1 MDYKIYSKFVL
12 KKMKISILIPTKNR
26 LPILRETLHNI
37 YFVNKLPKED
47 FEVIVSNDG
56 DDILSVL
63 YNEFP
68 FDNLKIVKNTHK
80 PGAAGNRNNAADFA
94 QYDLLQ
100 FLDDDILITDNFLEI
115 VLYIHNQFNNIVLCG
130 NRIYPQHLIEQAE
143 QTSFGRYKLKY
154 EYNWNTIEKNEELIN
169 QLYVV
174 DSLASFSI
182 SMKREKFDEIGDFDE
197 NFDYAGCEDAEFFYR
212 ASQKNVNLLFDEKNI
227 CYHNEL
233 DNFTLDTWLRRQST
247 GIRSAVVVC
256 KLHPEGQNHPTWY
269 TNTPIK
275 TSDSWNVKLL
285 KLKKIFC
292 SFPPAYK
299 FLHFL
304 AIYGEKIKLPD
315 SFLFR
320 LYNALWLGATYR
332 SFREAYKEIFENSK
346 S

>member
-1 MDYKIYSKFVL
+1 
-12 KKMKISILIPTKNR
+12 MKISILIPTKNR
-26 LPILRETLHNI
+26 LSILKETLHNI
-37 YFVNKLPKED
+37 YYVNKLPKED

-56 DDILSVL
+56 NDDLSLL

-80 PGAAGNRNNAADFA
+80 PGAAGNRNNAADYA

-100 FLDDDILITDNFLEI
+100 FLDDDILITENFLI
-115 VLYIHNQFNNIVLCG
+115 KVLTIHKKFDNIIFNSNID
-130 NRIYPQHLIEQAE
+130 YPQSLIEIAE
-143 QTSFGRYKLKY
+143 KTPFGRYRLKY
-154 EYNWNTIEKNEELIN
+154 KYKWLDGLTMNEIDDG
-169 QLYVV
+169 LYEIT
-174 DSLASFSI
+174 SLAGFSI
-182 SMKREKFDEIGDFDE
+182 SMKRETFDKVGKFNE
-197 NFDYAGCEDAEFFYR
+197 NFNYAGCEDAEFSYR
-212 ASQKNVNLLFDEKNI
+212 ASQKNVKLLFDEKNI

-233 DNFTLDTWLRRQST
+233 DNFTLDAWLRRQST

-275 TSDSWNVKLL
+275 ASDNWNVKIL

-292 SFPPAYK
+292 SFPPVYN
-299 FLHFL
+299 FIHFL

-332 SFREAYKEIFENSK
+332 GFRKAYKEIFVNK
-346 S
+346 K

>member
-1 MDYKIYSKFVL
+1 MR
-12 KKMKISILIPTKNR
+12 ISILIPTKNR
-26 LPILRETLHNI
+26 LPILRETLYNI
-37 YFVNKLPKED
+37 YYINTLPKED

-56 DDILSVL
+56 DDDLSIL
-63 YNEFP
+63 YDEFL

-100 FLDDDILITDNFLEI
+100 FLDDDILITDNFLER

-269 TNTPIK
+269 TNTPLK
-275 TSDSWNVKLL
+275 KSDPKDVKLL

-292 SFPPAYK
+292 SLPPVYK

-304 AIYGEKIKLPD
+304 AIYGE
-315 SFLFR
+315 
-320 LYNALWLGATYR
+320 N
-332 SFREAYKEIFENSK
+332 
-346 S
+346 

>member
-1 MDYKIYSKFVL
+1 VDYKIYSKFVF

-80 PGAAGNRNNAADFA
+80 PGAAGNRNNAVDYA

-100 FLDDDILITDNFLEI
+100 FLDDDILITDNFLER

-269 TNTPIK
+269 TNTPLK
-275 TSDSWNVKLL
+275 KSDPKDVKLL

-292 SFPPAYK
+292 SLPPVYK

>member
-1 MDYKIYSKFVL
+1 
-12 KKMKISILIPTKNR
+12 MKISILIPTKNR
-26 LPILRETLHNI
+26 LPILQETLHNI

-100 FLDDDILITDNFLEI
+100 FLDDDILITDNFLER

-212 ASQKNVNLLFDEKNI
+212 ASQKNVKLLFDEKNI

-292 SFPPAYK
+292 SFPPV
-299 FLHFL
+299 
-304 AIYGEKIKLPD
+304 
-315 SFLFR
+315 
-320 LYNALWLGATYR
+320 YN
-332 SFREAYKEIFENSK
+332 FIHNSQ
-346 S
+346 

>member
-1 MDYKIYSKFVL
+1 
-12 KKMKISILIPTKNR
+12 MKISILIPTKNR
-26 LPILRETLHNI
+26 LPILQETLHNI

-100 FLDDDILITDNFLEI
+100 FLDDDILITDNFLER

-182 SMKREKFDEIGDFDE
+182 SMKRENFDEIGDFDE

-269 TNTPIK
+269 TNTPLK
-275 TSDSWNVKLL
+275 KSDPKDVKLL

-292 SFPPAYK
+292 SLPPVYK

>member
-1 MDYKIYSKFVL
+1 VDYKIYSKFVL

-100 FLDDDILITDNFLEI
+100 FLDDDILITDNFLER

-169 QLYVV
+169 QLYEV
-174 DSLASFSI
+174 DSLAGFSI
-182 SMKREKFDEIGDFDE
+182 SMKRETFDKIGKFDE

-212 ASQKNVNLLFDEKNI
+212 ASQKNVKLLFDEKNI

-269 TNTPIK
+269 TNTPLK
-275 TSDSWNVKLL
+275 KSDPKDVKLL

-292 SFPPAYK
+292 SFPPVYN
-299 FLHFL
+299 FIHFL

>member
-1 MDYKIYSKFVL
+1 MR
-12 KKMKISILIPTKNR
+12 ISILIPTKNR
-26 LPILRETLHNI
+26 LTVVRETLHNI

-56 DDILSVL
+56 DDDLSVL
-63 YNEFP
+63 SEEFP
-68 FDNLKIVKNTHK
+68 FKNLKIVKSTHNH
-80 PGAAGNRNNAADFA
+80 GAAGNRNNAADYA
-94 QYDLLQ
+94 QYEILQ
-100 FLDDDILITDNFLEI
+100 FLDDDILITENFLERVI
-115 VLYIHNQFNNIVLCG
+115 YINNQFYNIVLSG
-130 NRIYPQHLIEQAE
+130 NRFYPRHLIEQANL
-143 QTSFGRYKLKY
+143 TSFGRYKLKY
-154 EYNWNTIEKNEELIN
+154 EYDWNTIQKYEELIN
-169 QLYVV
+169 NLYLVN
-174 DSLASFSI
+174 SLASFSI
-182 SMKREKFDEIGDFDE
+182 SMKRETFDKVGKFDE

-212 ASQKNVNLLFDEKNI
+212 ASQKNVKLLFDEKNI

-332 SFREAYKEIFENSK
+332 SFREAYKEIFNNLLA
-346 S
+346 